1 MGNNFVK
8 SAVEVLAK
16 GFNIHPLK
24 ENALLFKYM
33 EELCCKENTLYLL
46 DDLEAVAEAIRE
58 HDAYLLID
66 LISLYDCKAAQQLDV
81 LVLED

>member
-1 MGNNFVK
+1 MGNHFVK
-8 SAVEVLAK
+8 SAVEVLAN
-16 GFNIHPLK
+16 GFNIHPLQ

-58 HDAYLLID
+58 YDAYLLID